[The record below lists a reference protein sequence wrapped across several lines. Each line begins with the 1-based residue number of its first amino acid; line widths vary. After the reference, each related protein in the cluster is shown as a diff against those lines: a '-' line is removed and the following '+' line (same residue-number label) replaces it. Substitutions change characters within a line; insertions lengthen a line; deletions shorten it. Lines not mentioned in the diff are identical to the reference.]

1 MFGSRKI
8 QELEYKLREVTDNL
22 DKITKER
29 NDLTQRLSEADAK
42 IADLEAKVAESELEH
57 LKEDARATQA
67 QFEGLKELYTRKVK
81 EFDDS
86 IEQREED
93 FAQEDALK
101 RHNLE
106 NEIRDNRQANQEYV
120 AGTVKR
126 FSESYNYYL
135 NQIKLLMDALG
146 DIAKHTGE
154 ALFTGEYSD
163 RDLMTSMGE
172 EIVARLKTDTDSLR
186 TDDSGLVL
194 IGTPEEAQKEDAPE
208 APDDEVILE
217 ADADTFSF
225 GGEAAAYTDE
235 VTEEAVEEIAEDAD
249 GLAEEVASLA
259 DEAVEEVAEDVAEAA
274 EEAAGLADEVK
285 ESVED
290 TFGEVSDFADN
301 AFEEVSDFAE
311 EAAEDI
317 ADFTA
322 APAEEIS
329 DLAEDAAEKV
339 ADFAEEAKEEA
350 SGFAADLV
358 EEAADFSEPKK
369 FDEPF
374 CG

>member
-225 GGEAAAYTDE
+225 GGEAA
-235 VTEEAVEEIAEDAD
+235 V
-249 GLAEEVASLA
+249 
-259 DEAVEEVAEDVAEAA
+259 
-274 EEAAGLADEVK
+274 EAAGLADEVK

-301 AFEEVSDFAE
+301 TFAEVSDFAE
-311 EAAEDI
+311 DAAEDI

>member
-57 LKEDARATQA
+57 LKEDARATKA

-225 GGEAAAYTDE
+225 GGEAA
-235 VTEEAVEEIAEDAD
+235 V
-249 GLAEEVASLA
+249 
-259 DEAVEEVAEDVAEAA
+259 
-274 EEAAGLADEVK
+274 EAAGLADEVK

-301 AFEEVSDFAE
+301 TFAEVSDFAE

-339 ADFAEEAKEEA
+339 ADFAEGAKEEA

>member
-1 MFGSRKI
+1 MKGWQKAVNMSCRVPGFRRSMRIFPVAMSTRKI
-8 QELEYKLREVTDNL
+8 PAA
-22 DKITKER
+22 II
-29 NDLTQRLSEADAK
+29 QR
-42 IADLEAKVAESELEH
+42 
-57 LKEDARATQA
+57 
-67 QFEGLKELYTRKVK
+67 
-81 EFDDS
+81 
-86 IEQREED
+86 
-93 FAQEDALK
+93 
-101 RHNLE
+101 
-106 NEIRDNRQANQEYV
+106 
-120 AGTVKR
+120 TV
-126 FSESYNYYL
+126 
-135 NQIKLLMDALG
+135 
-146 DIAKHTGE
+146 
-154 ALFTGEYSD
+154 
-163 RDLMTSMGE
+163 MTSMGE

-208 APDDEVILE
+208 AQDDEVILE

-225 GGEAAAYTDE
+225 GG
-235 VTEEAVEEIAEDAD
+235 
-249 GLAEEVASLA
+249 
-259 DEAVEEVAEDVAEAA
+259 
-274 EEAAGLADEVK
+274 EAAGLADEVK

-301 AFEEVSDFAE
+301 TFAEVSDFAE

-339 ADFAEEAKEEA
+339 ADFAEGAKEEA

>member
-29 NDLTQRLSEADAK
+29 NDLTQRLSEADTK

-86 IEQREED
+86 IKQREED

-186 TDDSGLVL
+186 TDDSARSTGR
-194 IGTPEEAQKEDAPE
+194 
-208 APDDEVILE
+208 
-217 ADADTFSF
+217 
-225 GGEAAAYTDE
+225 
-235 VTEEAVEEIAEDAD
+235 
-249 GLAEEVASLA
+249 
-259 DEAVEEVAEDVAEAA
+259 
-274 EEAAGLADEVK
+274 
-285 ESVED
+285 
-290 TFGEVSDFADN
+290 
-301 AFEEVSDFAE
+301 
-311 EAAEDI
+311 
-317 ADFTA
+317 
-322 APAEEIS
+322 
-329 DLAEDAAEKV
+329 
-339 ADFAEEAKEEA
+339 
-350 SGFAADLV
+350 
-358 EEAADFSEPKK
+358 
-369 FDEPF
+369 
-374 CG
+374 

>member
-225 GGEAAAYTDE
+225 GDEAAAYTDE
-235 VTEEAVEEIAEDAD
+235 VTEEAE
-249 GLAEEVASLA
+249 GL
-259 DEAVEEVAEDVAEAA
+259 
-274 EEAAGLADEVK
+274 
-285 ESVED
+285 
-290 TFGEVSDFADN
+290 
-301 AFEEVSDFAE
+301 AE

-369 FDEPF
+369 FDEPS

>member
-225 GGEAAAYTDE
+225 GDEAAAYTDE
-235 VTEEAVEEIAEDAD
+235 VTEEAE
-249 GLAEEVASLA
+249 GL
-259 DEAVEEVAEDVAEAA
+259 
-274 EEAAGLADEVK
+274 
-285 ESVED
+285 
-290 TFGEVSDFADN
+290 
-301 AFEEVSDFAE
+301 AE

>member
-67 QFEGLKELYTRKVK
+67 QFEGLKALYTRKVK

-106 NEIRDNRQANQEYV
+106 NEIRDNRQANQDYV

-249 GLAEEVASLA
+249 GLA
-259 DEAVEEVAEDVAEAA
+259 
-274 EEAAGLADEVK
+274 DEVK

>member
-106 NEIRDNRQANQEYV
+106 NEIRDNRQANQDYV

-225 GGEAAAYTDE
+225 GGEAA
-235 VTEEAVEEIAEDAD
+235 V
-249 GLAEEVASLA
+249 
-259 DEAVEEVAEDVAEAA
+259 
-274 EEAAGLADEVK
+274 EAAGLADEVK

-301 AFEEVSDFAE
+301 TFEEVSDFAE

>member
-217 ADADTFSF
+217 AD
-225 GGEAAAYTDE
+225 
-235 VTEEAVEEIAEDAD
+235 
-249 GLAEEVASLA
+249 
-259 DEAVEEVAEDVAEAA
+259 
-274 EEAAGLADEVK
+274 LADEVK
-285 ESVED
+285 ESVEN

-301 AFEEVSDFAE
+301 TFEEVSDFAE

>member
-225 GGEAAAYTDE
+225 GGEAA
-235 VTEEAVEEIAEDAD
+235 V
-249 GLAEEVASLA
+249 
-259 DEAVEEVAEDVAEAA
+259 
-274 EEAAGLADEVK
+274 EAAGLADEVK

-301 AFEEVSDFAE
+301 TFAEVSDFAE

-339 ADFAEEAKEEA
+339 ADFAEGAKEEA

>member
-235 VTEEAVEEIAEDAD
+235 VTEEAAD
-249 GLAEEVASLA
+249 L
-259 DEAVEEVAEDVAEAA
+259 
-274 EEAAGLADEVK
+274 
-285 ESVED
+285 
-290 TFGEVSDFADN
+290 
-301 AFEEVSDFAE
+301 AE

>member
-225 GGEAAAYTDE
+225 GGEAA
-235 VTEEAVEEIAEDAD
+235 V
-249 GLAEEVASLA
+249 
-259 DEAVEEVAEDVAEAA
+259 
-274 EEAAGLADEVK
+274 EAAGLADEVK

-301 AFEEVSDFAE
+301 TFAEVSDFAE

-339 ADFAEEAKEEA
+339 ADFAEGAKEEA

-358 EEAADFSEPKK
+358 EEAADVSEPKK

>member
-172 EIVARLKTDTDSLR
+172 EIAARLKTDTDSLR

-225 GGEAAAYTDE
+225 GDEAAAYTDE
-235 VTEEAVEEIAEDAD
+235 VTEEAE
-249 GLAEEVASLA
+249 GL
-259 DEAVEEVAEDVAEAA
+259 
-274 EEAAGLADEVK
+274 
-285 ESVED
+285 
-290 TFGEVSDFADN
+290 
-301 AFEEVSDFAE
+301 AE

>member
-106 NEIRDNRQANQEYV
+106 NEIRDNRQANQDYV

-194 IGTPEEAQKEDAPE
+194 ICTPEEAQKEDAPE

-225 GGEAAAYTDE
+225 GGEAA
-235 VTEEAVEEIAEDAD
+235 V
-249 GLAEEVASLA
+249 
-259 DEAVEEVAEDVAEAA
+259 
-274 EEAAGLADEVK
+274 EAAGLADEVK

-301 AFEEVSDFAE
+301 TFAEVSDFAE
-311 EAAEDI
+311 DAAEDI

>member
-208 APDDEVILE
+208 AQDDEVILE

-225 GGEAAAYTDE
+225 GDEAAAYTDE
-235 VTEEAVEEIAEDAD
+235 VTEEASD
-249 GLAEEVASLA
+249 LAE
-259 DEAVEEVAEDVAEAA
+259 EAVEEVTEEAAEAA
-274 EEAAGLADEVK
+274 EEAADEAAGLADEVK

-301 AFEEVSDFAE
+301 TFEEVSDFAE

-322 APAEEIS
+322 EPAEEIS
-329 DLAEDAAEKV
+329 DLA
-339 ADFAEEAKEEA
+339 
-350 SGFAADLV
+350 

>member
-1 MFGSRKI
+1 
-8 QELEYKLREVTDNL
+8 
-22 DKITKER
+22 
-29 NDLTQRLSEADAK
+29 
-42 IADLEAKVAESELEH
+42 
-57 LKEDARATQA
+57 
-67 QFEGLKELYTRKVK
+67 
-81 EFDDS
+81 
-86 IEQREED
+86 
-93 FAQEDALK
+93 
-101 RHNLE
+101 
-106 NEIRDNRQANQEYV
+106 
-120 AGTVKR
+120 
-126 FSESYNYYL
+126 
-135 NQIKLLMDALG
+135 MDALG

-217 ADADTFSF
+217 AD
-225 GGEAAAYTDE
+225 
-235 VTEEAVEEIAEDAD
+235 
-249 GLAEEVASLA
+249 
-259 DEAVEEVAEDVAEAA
+259 
-274 EEAAGLADEVK
+274 LADEVK

-301 AFEEVSDFAE
+301 TFEEVSDFAE

-329 DLAEDAAEKV
+329 DLAEEAAEKV